1 MWFQWSLSTHEATGF
16 IPWLLHALHGHQET
30 SLSWAA
36 SGGDIERS
44 VNPGQGERKSRRWR
58 VRMGKM
64 LTASAGVGTIF
75 ICHMPLCRESRMAS
89 NGLFSGA
96 LPRLILHDNG
106 CSMFFHGALE

>member
-1 MWFQWSLSTHEATGF
+1 MESENGENADGQYR
-16 IPWLLHALHGHQET
+16 
-30 SLSWAA
+30 SW
-36 SGGDIERS
+36 
-44 VNPGQGERKSRRWR
+44 NH
-58 VRMGKM
+58 
-64 LTASAGVGTIF
+64 F